1 MNESGLDV
9 YAHRAEWQE
18 GGEENNVNLAK
29 EALARV
35 DGVEVD
41 VGFTKDGVAVVTHDN
56 ASELSF
62 EEFKKKYPEHAT
74 LESWIEWFREEE
86 MVDLKKKIYLDL
98 KGTAQDPYR
107 LMQLV
112 DGLGER
118 VAIGSKDPR
127 TVARLLLAREILD
140 DGADGDQP
148 KVYLQI
154 PDPVLPRKALDY
166 VDNLWENVGLR
177 EEGGIIKDK
186 PDGVHFYWPENLAK
200 EIVAELCGHGEFL
213 TVIDKLKVT
222 GSELVRK
229 LKDVEDWRSLIS
241 ELGSFNEF
249 RQLVGDLG
257 KKLLSPKIVPNIPIL
272 HDLQRRRLWRFT
284 QEAISRGYEVIA
296 GSTASPITMERM
308 IDWGVKAVMPNVTRE
323 EMLPRQVQNGGKSIE
338 LKGPEDQFRNTR
350 KLFEGDL
357 KEELEK
363 KGLEEKREVYLRC
376 AVKMKTVG
384 VVRQQIGL

>member
-1 MNESGLDV
+1 
-9 YAHRAEWQE
+9 
-18 GGEENNVNLAK
+18 
-29 EALARV
+29 
-35 DGVEVD
+35 
-41 VGFTKDGVAVVTHDN
+41 
-56 ASELSF
+56 
-62 EEFKKKYPEHAT
+62 
-74 LESWIEWFREEE
+74 
-86 MVDLKKKIYLDL
+86 
-98 KGTAQDPYR
+98 
-107 LMQLV
+107 
-112 DGLGER
+112 
-118 VAIGSKDPR
+118 
-127 TVARLLLAREILD
+127 
-140 DGADGDQP
+140 
-148 KVYLQI
+148 
-154 PDPVLPRKALDY
+154 
-166 VDNLWENVGLR
+166 
-177 EEGGIIKDK
+177 
-186 PDGVHFYWPENLAK
+186 
-200 EIVAELCGHGEFL
+200 
-213 TVIDKLKVT
+213 
-222 GSELVRK
+222 